1 MKRWQF
7 GQLMISVPVSRLF
20 AICGGMFRWQP
31 LQVPATTGTTA
42 TPPRCLRMR
51 SYLLTRERSQ
61 RSTSRFRSASSTA
74 IRPCTPSR
82 TLLISAPSR
91 ATTASLSASACSAD
105 STCLRTSPYSPASR
119 LISSSAVWLVFFAM
133 SSSRAS
139 AAYSRGVFSSLR
151 RDSHLR
157 TLSFSSCSSC
167 SFWRRARSLSAS
179 RPRVVSR
186 CVLAWLRSASICLR
200 RAGCFSASMER
211 SRILRS
217 TCCSSSN
224 AFNFSRDNVR
234 LRAGPAFS
242 RLCRVLRALAS
253 ARSPPPTWLRPDRS
267 RTLLRAEGGNQ
278 YAPFGYVGGC
288 LSWMI
293 DSYDVLELGAGGGFP
308 GVQLGFA
315 ARRLFGEGG
324 QHLFAELF
332 LSGNTRV
339 NRGVDQ
345 PTGTTAATQATS
357 SLWTGLGFGF
367 EQRSGSLDFS
377 LAGNIVF
384 TSTSL
389 TPRWAVHGGIGIGF

>member
-1 MKRWQF
+1 VVACAHHE
-7 GQLMISVPVSRLF
+7 GDTASV
-20 AICGGMFRWQP
+20 
-31 LQVPATTGTTA
+31 
-42 TPPRCLRMR
+42 
-51 SYLLTRERSQ
+51 
-61 RSTSRFRSASSTA
+61 
-74 IRPCTPSR
+74 R
-82 TLLISAPSR
+82 TLALLVALAPSFVF
-91 ATTASLSASACSAD
+91 ADVVDLS
-105 STCLRTSPYSPASR
+105 RE
-119 LISSSAVWLVFFAM
+119 
-133 SSSRAS
+133 
-139 AAYSRGVFSSLR
+139 GR
-151 RDSHLR
+151 RDSGEAP
-157 TLSFSSCSSC
+157 TL
-167 SFWRRARSLSAS
+167 
-179 RPRVVSR
+179 V
-186 CVLAWLRSASICLR
+186 
-200 RAGCFSASMER
+200 
-211 SRILRS
+211 
-217 TCCSSSN
+217 
-224 AFNFSRDNVR
+224 
-234 LRAGPAFS
+234 
-242 RLCRVLRALAS
+242 
-253 ARSPPPTWLRPDRS
+253 
-267 RTLLRAEGGNQ
+267 LRAEGGNQ